1 VAIAF
6 AGYLWDFARS
16 VLALLGAGA
25 LLWLLLR
32 ALGQRGFG
40 RSEGPVQVLQRVP
53 LEPHKALYVV
63 RAGGRTLLIGCGDGA
78 APALLTELRDG
89 AVVSAEPVAKTEVG
103 P

>member
-6 AGYLWDFARS
+6 AGYLWDFTRS

-25 LLWLLLR
+25 LVWLLLR

-40 RSEGPVQVLQRVP
+40 KSEGPVRVLQRVA
-53 LEPHKALYVV
+53 LEPRKALYVV
-63 RAGGRTLLIGCGDGA
+63 RVGTRTLLLGCGEGA
-78 APALLTELRDG
+78 SPVLITELTE
-89 AVVSAEPVAKTEVG
+89 AESAVAKAPEVG